1 MEDERQ
7 VNLMESEGLDAQT
20 TEETVAI
27 SLAEEVVEN
36 AESVLMQNETC
47 DAQAE
52 EVESEQA
59 EEVAEEIA
67 EEVQTE
73 EVQTEEVQT
82 EEVQAEVQEDDGLTE
97 DERLAVELER
107 VNAELRDLDEQIEN
121 TEVRV
126 AVHNLFDTQEGA
138 DEVGISGEYDDY
150 GREILDDVF
159 ENRLRM
165 STNGIKLA
173 YSKIKNTFLSH
184 KGTKQYYDGLAERFS
199 LERERLM
206 SVEIGGDTL
215 YVYLKAEPSMVGEY
229 CPYVEPIDKT
239 HKDYSV
245 CVTIKRGKITKKT
258 AELQK
263 LVELVEK
270 FLESKGGVK
279 KKVYVPIPYAE
290 RYPVNPEAVLRGN
303 ESETP
308 VDGLYDGEEYDPI
321 DNELTRNIIIDLM
334 GEEFDLEKKKGL
346 QKLEALRQQAETIRG
361 AVALTEPVV
370 YFYDCGLNSDS
381 TINYLGVQ
389 QVLNDKFLGKILP
402 PQYVAIA
409 ENSER
414 IEELN
419 LIALQSLLEEIKE
432 NPKYVFAL
440 PMSCRTFARKGSQAK
455 LIKMLEGGVERL
467 VVILDGNMLLSL
479 GKVGI
484 DGVDELRGY
493 GIKIMIDYGV
503 DTGVHML
510 TDYPVDY
517 LRIDARYYKESDVR
531 RTALLDMLVGYC
543 KVQGITTVASG
554 VEDTKQAKYFLTHGV
569 DVIEG
574 FCTGEPKR
582 TVLSAVKEY
591 KKLPLVS
598 N

>member
-36 AESVLMQNETC
+36 AESVLMQNEPC

-67 EEVQTE
+67 
-73 EVQTEEVQT
+73 EEVQT

-308 VDGLYDGEEYDPI
+308 VDGAYDGEEYDPI

-440 PMSCRTFARKGSQAK
+440 PMSCRTFARKGSHAK

>member
-1 MEDERQ
+1 
-7 VNLMESEGLDAQT
+7 
-20 TEETVAI
+20 
-27 SLAEEVVEN
+27 
-36 AESVLMQNETC
+36 
-47 DAQAE
+47 
-52 EVESEQA
+52 
-59 EEVAEEIA
+59 
-67 EEVQTE
+67 
-73 EVQTEEVQT
+73 
-82 EEVQAEVQEDDGLTE
+82 
-97 DERLAVELER
+97 
-107 VNAELRDLDEQIEN
+107 
-121 TEVRV
+121 
-126 AVHNLFDTQEGA
+126 
-138 DEVGISGEYDDY
+138 
-150 GREILDDVF
+150 
-159 ENRLRM
+159 
-165 STNGIKLA
+165 
-173 YSKIKNTFLSH
+173 
-184 KGTKQYYDGLAERFS
+184 
-199 LERERLM
+199 M

-263 LVELVEK
+263 LVELIEK
-270 FLESKGGVK
+270 FLEEKGGVK

-290 RYPVNPEAVLRGN
+290 RYPVNPEAVLRGS

-308 VDGLYDGEEYDPI
+308 VDGAYDGEEYDPI

-440 PMSCRTFARKGSQAK
+440 PMSCRTFARKGSHAK

-554 VEDTKQAKYFLTHGV
+554 VEETKQAKYFLTHGV

>member
-59 EEVAEEIA
+59 EEIA

-107 VNAELRDLDEQIEN
+107 VNAELRDLDEQIEG

-245 CVTIKRGKITKKT
+245 CVAIKRGKITKKT

-290 RYPVNPEAVLRGN
+290 RYPVNPEAVLRGS

-308 VDGLYDGEEYDPI
+308 VDGAYDGEEYDPI

-440 PMSCRTFARKGSQAK
+440 PMSCRTFARKGSHAK
-455 LIKMLEGGVERL
+455 LVKMLEGGVERL

-554 VEDTKQAKYFLTHGV
+554 VEETKQAKYFLTHGV

-582 TVLSAVKEY
+582 TVASAVKEY